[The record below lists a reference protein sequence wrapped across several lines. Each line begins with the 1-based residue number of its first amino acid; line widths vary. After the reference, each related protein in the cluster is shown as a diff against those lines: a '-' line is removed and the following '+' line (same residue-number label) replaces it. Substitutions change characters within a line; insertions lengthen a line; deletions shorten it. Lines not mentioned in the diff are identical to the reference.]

1 MTQIYIVRH
10 AESEGNVRHILQGQA
25 DYPLSEKGKQQA
37 RMRAQNL
44 AHVSFAAVFSSD
56 LLRAHH
62 TAEILAT
69 EHALVVVTKKTL
81 RERNFG
87 AFNGSAAGQFNE
99 ALKDLLAYRE
109 TLSHEERF
117 SHKLAP
123 DIESDA
129 ELMLR
134 CTTFLREIAVAYP
147 NEAVLVVTHST
158 VIKTLLIHLGRF
170 TYEQS
175 PDIYIKNTGYCV
187 VECDGVELN
196 VTELHD
202 IGC

>member
-1 MTQIYIVRH
+1 MTQIYVVRH
-10 AESEGNVRHILQGQA
+10 AESEGNVHHILQGQA
-25 DYPLSEKGKQQA
+25 DYPLSETGKQQA
-37 RMRAQNL
+37 RLRAREL
-44 AHVSFAAVFSSD
+44 ATIPFAAVFSSD

-69 EHALVVVTKKTL
+69 EHVLITITKKAL

-87 AFNGSAAGQFNE
+87 AFNGSATGQFNA

-109 TLSHEERF
+109 TLSDQERF

-123 DIESDA
+123 DIESDE

-134 CTTFLREIAVAYP
+134 CTTFLREVALAYP
-147 NEAVLVVTHST
+147 SQPVLVVTHST

-170 TYEQS
+170 TYAQS
-175 PDIYIKNTGYCV
+175 PQVYIRNTGYCI

-202 IGC
+202 ISI